1 MVCGKRQSFYGILP
15 FARCCGPHDTMN
27 GSEKDRDD
35 GARHASR
42 PLSESELF
50 CRGSDPEGG
59 ETIEDPDGITN
70 EYFGMFLNRIRCYSR
85 MILK

>member
-1 MVCGKRQSFYGILP
+1 
-15 FARCCGPHDTMN
+15 MN

-42 PLSESELF
+42 PHSESELF